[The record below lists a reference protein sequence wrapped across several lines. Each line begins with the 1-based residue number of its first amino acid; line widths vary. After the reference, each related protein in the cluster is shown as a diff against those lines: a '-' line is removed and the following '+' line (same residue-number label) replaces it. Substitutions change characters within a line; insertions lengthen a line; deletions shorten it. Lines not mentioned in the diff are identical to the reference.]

1 MEKGMSLIDTHVHL
15 DQFPEEEVP
24 EIMVRAR
31 QAGVNHVVAVASGAD
46 SCLRL
51 LEWKRRFP
59 DWLTIAF
66 GVHPER
72 ETDEAE
78 VDTVVGLIR
87 QHREEIG
94 AIGEVGLPY
103 YTLAESRQ
111 KQSPSPHAVA
121 RLSRFLSL
129 AAELDLPVVLHA
141 VHETAEPVRLLLRRY
156 GVKQAVFHWL
166 KAPADVLQHIVDDG
180 YLISVTPDML
190 HRERDRELARQVPL
204 SQLLLET
211 DAPWEYGGK
220 RAEPAW
226 VKLVAE
232 EVARVKGVTV
242 RQVCRQTTD
251 NARRLFSNDGSM
263 ATGW

>member
-1 MEKGMSLIDTHVHL
+1 MEKGMSLVDTHVHF

-24 EIMVRAR
+24 EIIERAR

-51 LEWKRRFP
+51 LEWKRRLP
-59 DWLTIAF
+59 DWFTVAF

-72 ETDEAE
+72 KTDDAE
-78 VDTVVGLIR
+78 VETVIELIR
-87 QHREEIG
+87 RHREEIG

-103 YTLAESRQ
+103 YTLPEMRR
-111 KQSPSPHAVA
+111 KQPPSPDAVA
-121 RLSRFLSL
+121 RLSRFLLL

-141 VHETAEPVRLLLRRY
+141 VHETAEPVRQLLRRH

-166 KAPADVLQHIVDDG
+166 KAPADVLRHIVDDG
-180 YLISVTPDML
+180 YLISVTPDVL

-211 DAPWEYGGK
+211 DAPWEYEGK
-220 RAEPAW
+220 RAEPAR
-226 VKLVAE
+226 VKEVAE
-232 EVARVKGVTV
+232 EVARVKGVTF
-242 RQVCRQTTD
+242 RQVCQQTTE
-251 NARRLFSNDGSM
+251 NARRLFSIDTSM